1 MSRKMYPKSGF
12 FVRDLIT
19 GFLLIALIVFS
30 SCEKEIDWETT
41 AVELNTVVVDGMITN
56 EFHIQQIQLSHPVKG
71 MNDIAEPFTSAS
83 VTISRGQQSVN
94 FTESETEP
102 GMYLSD
108 QPFAAAAGSDYF
120 LNILKD
126 DLVFDAQTYMVPVSP
141 FNPPVFRFHPSLDL
155 YSIIWSNAQ
164 YSPFEQAMYE
174 AIIDWSHVPGFE
186 DPDTLS
192 SARLLYYTLNTID
205 VSFVIFPQDKE
216 NVYFPE
222 GSIVVFSKYSLNDE
236 YGAYLRA
243 LLSETQWQGSLFE
256 TARSNLT
263 GNISNGGLGYFS
275 ACAVIRDTL
284 MVE

>member
-1 MSRKMYPKSGF
+1 MHRKIYSKTALF
-12 FVRDLIT
+12 ERKLIT
-19 GFLLIALIVFS
+19 GFFLLALIIFS
-30 SCEKEIDWETT
+30 GCEKEIDWETT

-56 EFHIQQIQLSHPVKG
+56 EFQIQQIQLSHPVTG
-71 MNDIAEPFTSAS
+71 MNDIPEPFTGAS
-83 VTISRGQQSVN
+83 VIISRGQQSVN
-94 FTESETEP
+94 FTESESEP
-102 GMYLSD
+102 GMYISN
-108 QPFAAAAGSDYF
+108 QPFAAAIRSDYF

-126 DLVFDAQTYMVPVSP
+126 DLVFDAQTYMVPVSS
-141 FNPPVFRFHPSLDL
+141 FNTPGFRYHPSLDL
-155 YSIIWSNAQ
+155 YSIIWNNSQ

-174 AIIDWSHVPGFE
+174 AIIDWSHLPGYE

-192 SARLLYYTLNTID
+192 AARLLYYTLNTID

-222 GSIVVFSKYSLNDE
+222 GSIVYFSKYSLNDE

-284 MVE
+284 VVE

>member
-1 MSRKMYPKSGF
+1 MSRKMYSKSGF

-19 GFLLIALIVFS
+19 GFLLIALLVFS
-30 SCEKEIDWETT
+30 SCEKETDWETT
-41 AVELNTVVVDGMITN
+41 VVELNTVVVEGMITN
-56 EFHIQQIQLSHPVKG
+56 EFQIQQIQLSRPLTG
-71 MNDIAEPFTSAS
+71 LNDIPEPFTGAS
-83 VTISRGQQSVN
+83 VNVSLGQQTVY

-102 GMYLSD
+102 GIYISN
-108 QPFAAAAGSDYF
+108 QPFAAAIETDYF
-120 LNILKD
+120 LNIFKD
-126 DLVFDAQTYMVPVSP
+126 DLEFDAQTYMVPVSP
-141 FNPPVFRFHPSLDL
+141 FNPPGFRFHASLNL
-155 YSIIWSNAQ
+155 YSINWNNSQ

-174 AIIDWSHVPGFE
+174 AIIDWSHLPGYE

-222 GSIVVFSKYSLNDE
+222 GSIVIFSKYSLNDE